1 MISKF
6 SVKKAYTI
14 IVGIVLVLIL
24 GVVVYTRMTVDLLPS
39 IELPYAVVV
48 TTYPGAS
55 PESVE
60 TGVTKPIEQAL
71 ATIDNIASIRSMSSE
86 NYSMVILEFN
96 SDTNMDTATIDMR
109 ESLDQ
114 IKGYF
119 DESVGNPMIL
129 KLNPN
134 MLPVMIAAVDKEDT
148 DIVELSEYVE
158 NNITSQLEGVEGVA
172 SVTTMG
178 AVEESVQ
185 VIVRK
190 DKVKKVNEDVVK
202 ALDDKFAEAEDAL
215 ADGKSQLSS
224 GKSQLESGQ
233 KTASKEF
240 AKAENQINSS
250 RYELLSSEKEVTSAK
265 KELEDQEKELKTQ
278 KTQLETAISSLNDLL
293 TSYQTLAGQREQLE
307 MAAAMNPED
316 VAMQAQLETVKA
328 ALATM
333 EEKLAEQKDAEGNS
347 LTFATLPAYITMLQ
361 SSLTQLDDGLTKIA
375 KGKSDLAKAEKKIN
389 SGKKELDKG
398 YTQLKEKENETNV
411 EMAAAKAEI
420 SQGEKELETQE
431 DNLKDAKDA
440 AYEGADLNTIITDE
454 LIKGILTAQ
463 NFDYPAG
470 YVTEDD
476 VDYLVRVGEKFDD
489 VESLSDFVLLD
500 MNMDGVD
507 PIKLSDVA
515 DVFVENDSEKLY
527 TRVNDN
533 PGIVL
538 SIAKQNEYST
548 KEVSDRLK
556 KEFEKIKDN
565 DDSVSFTMLM
575 DQGIYID
582 LVSNSVIQNL
592 LFGAGLAVLILLLF
606 LKDIRPTGIIAVS
619 IPVSVVFAVVL
630 MYFSGVTLNV
640 ISLSGLALG
649 VGMLVDNSIVVIE
662 NIYRLRNEGYSVKD
676 AAIQGANQVV
686 GAITASTLTTVCV
699 FMPIVFTSGI
709 TKQLFTD
716 MGLTIAYSLFAS
728 LIVAITFVPMVASRT
743 FNKVSEKE
751 NKLINRI
758 SNLYAKLLPG
768 ILNHKLAVLFIA
780 LALFVGMTLV
790 EISSGF
796 SFFPDMDSP
805 QMEMTLTMPEETKTL
820 AETAEM
826 SDKIIDTVLEIDDIE
841 TVGAILGG
849 SGMSMVGLG
858 SNDDITTVSY
868 YIECKEDKTHT
879 NEEIADMI
887 TEKTKDFPCE
897 ISVSA
902 SSMDMSALSASGIVI
917 QVKGKELDKLEEIA
931 EQVGEKL
938 TEVDG
943 LTDIDNGL
951 EESTPEYRMVVD
963 KAKAA
968 SYGLTVA
975 QVYQEVQKK
984 LADSTTATTLTTDS
998 KDYPVYV
1005 KLEDSESYNLKD
1017 IENIELDGKQG
1028 EEEKKVKVSKL
1039 AEVKDANS
1047 LSSINRL
1054 DQVRYITVTG
1064 QVKDGYTTTAVS
1076 NEVTK
1081 LVNSMSLPTGYSIS
1095 YDGENETVMEALG
1108 QVMLMLVLAIAFMY
1122 LIMVA
1127 QFQSLKSPFI
1137 ILFTLPLAFTGGFA
1151 ALYLAGKDVSIIA
1164 MVGMVMLAGIIVN
1177 NGIVFVDSVNQL
1189 RENDGMLIR
1198 DAIVLTGRNRL
1209 RPIVMTALTTIL
1221 GLSTMAAGIG
1231 MGADMA
1237 QPMALVVI
1245 GGLIYGTLLTLI
1257 VVPCIYELF
1266 NKDKKIAGEDNSLHE
1281 TGADEADTLSD
1292 VDISSEE
1299 TGFGSTETV
1308 SEIELVDITV
1318 IGDKEEQR

>member
-6 SVKKAYTI
+6 SVKRAYTI
-14 IVGIVLVLIL
+14 VVGIVLVLIL

-39 IELPYAVVV
+39 IELPYAVVM

-60 TGVTKPIEQAL
+60 TGVTKPIEQAV
-71 ATIDNIASIRSMSSE
+71 ATIDNIKTIQSISSE
-86 NYSMVILEFN
+86 NYSMVVLEFN
-96 SDTNMDTATIDMR
+96 SDTNMDAATIDMR
-109 ESLDQ
+109 EKLDQ

-119 DESVGNPMIL
+119 DESVGNPIIL

-134 MLPVMIAAVDKEDT
+134 MLPVMIAAVDKEGT
-148 DIVELSEYVE
+148 DIVELSEYVN
-158 NNITSQLEGVEGVA
+158 NNITSQLEGIEGVA

-190 DKVKKVNEDVVK
+190 DKVKRVNEDVVK

-215 ADGKSQLSS
+215 ADGKDKISS
-224 GKSQLESGQ
+224 GKSQLESGV
-233 KTASKEF
+233 KTAGKEF
-240 AKAENQINSS
+240 AKAENKINTAK
-250 RYELLSSEKEVTSAK
+250 YELMESEKDVTKAK
-265 KELEDQEKELKTQ
+265 TELDTQEKELNSQ
-278 KTQLETAISSLNDLL
+278 KTQLESAITSLNELL
-293 TSYQTLAGQREQLE
+293 TSYQTLSGQKEQLE
-307 MAAAMNPED
+307 MAVAMNPSD
-316 VAMQAQLETVKA
+316 VAMQAQLETVKG

-333 EEKLAEQKDAEGNS
+333 EQKLAEQKDAEGNA
-347 LTFATLPAYITMLQ
+347 LTFATLPAYITSLQ
-361 SSLTQLDDGLTKIA
+361 GSLAQLEAGLTEIA
-375 KGKSDLAKAEKKIN
+375 KGKKELAKASKKIT
-389 SGKKELDKG
+389 SGKSELDKG
-398 YTQLKEKENETNV
+398 YTTLKEKESETSV
-411 EMAAAKAEI
+411 EMAAAKAELA
-420 SQGEKELETQE
+420 QGEKELEAQE
-431 DNLKDAKDA
+431 DNLEDAKDA

-489 VESLSDFVLLD
+489 VEGLSDFVLLD

-515 DVFVENDSEKLY
+515 DVFIENDSDKLY
-527 TRVNDN
+527 TRVNGN
-533 PGIVL
+533 PGIIL

-548 KEVSDRLK
+548 KAVSDRIK
-556 KEFEKIKDN
+556 KEFDKISEN
-565 DDSVSFTMLM
+565 DSQVSFTALM

-592 LFGAGLAVLILLLF
+592 LFGALLAVSILLLF

-619 IPVSVVFAVVL
+619 IPVSVIFAVVL

-662 NIYRLRNEGYSVKD
+662 NIYRLRSEGHSVRE
-676 AAIQGANQVV
+676 AAIKGANQMV

-699 FMPIVFTSGI
+699 FLPIVFTSGI

-728 LIVAITFVPMVASRT
+728 LIVAITFVPMVASKT
-743 FNKVSEKE
+743 FSKISEKE
-751 NKLINRI
+751 NKLVSRI
-758 SNLYAKLLPG
+758 SNWYAGILPG
-768 ILNHKLAVLFIA
+768 ILNHKIIVLLLALV
-780 LALFVGMTLV
+780 LFVGMTVV
-790 EISSGF
+790 EIGRGF

-820 AETAEM
+820 EETAEV
-826 SDKIIDTVLEIDDIE
+826 SDKIINAVSEIDDIE

-849 SGMSMVGLG
+849 SGLSLVGLG
-858 SNDDITTVSY
+858 SNDNISTVSY
-868 YIECKEDKTHT
+868 FIECKEDKKHT

-887 TEKTKDFPCE
+887 REKTKDFPGE
-897 ISVSA
+897 LDVQA
-902 SSMDMSALSASGIVI
+902 SSIDMSALSATGIVI
-917 QVKGKELDKLEEIA
+917 QVKGKELDKIEEIA
-931 EQVGEKL
+931 QQVGEKL
-938 TEVDG
+938 TEVKG
-943 LTDIDNGL
+943 LTDIENGL

-963 KAKAA
+963 KTKAA

-984 LADSTTATTLTTDS
+984 LADSTTATTLTTDT

-1005 KLEDSESYNLKD
+1005 KLEDSETYNLKD

-1028 EEEKKVKVSKL
+1028 EEEKKVKVSRL
-1039 AEVKDANS
+1039 ADVKDASS

-1054 DQVRYITVTG
+1054 DQVRYITVTA
-1064 QVKDGYTTTAVS
+1064 QVKNGYTTTAVS
-1076 NEVTK
+1076 NEVTR
-1081 LVNSMSLPTGYSIS
+1081 LVNSMSLPSGYSIS
-1095 YDGENETVMEALG
+1095 YDGENETVMEALE
-1108 QVMLMLVLAIAFMY
+1108 QVMLMMVLAIAFMY

-1151 ALYLAGKDVSIIA
+1151 ALFLAGKDVSIIA
-1164 MVGMVMLAGIIVN
+1164 MIGMVMLAGIIVN

-1189 RENDGMLIR
+1189 REDEGKLIR
-1198 DAIVLTGRNRL
+1198 EAIVITGRNRL

-1221 GLSTMAAGIG
+1221 GLSTLAAGIG

-1266 NKDKKIAGEDNSLHE
+1266 NRDRNIDRKDDA
-1281 TGADEADTLSD
+1281 
-1292 VDISSEE
+1292 
-1299 TGFGSTETV
+1299 
-1308 SEIELVDITV
+1308 SEIVDGPEEVAVHGDLELVDVTKV
-1318 IGDKEEQR
+1318 EDEK

>member
-6 SVKKAYTI
+6 SVKRAYTI

-60 TGVTKPIEQAL
+60 TGVTKPIEQSV
-71 ATIDNIASIRSMSSE
+71 ATIDNIASIQSISSE

-96 SDTNMDTATIDMR
+96 SDTNMDAATIDMR
-109 ESLDQ
+109 EKLDQ
-114 IKGYF
+114 VKGFF

-134 MLPVMIAAVDKEDT
+134 MLPVMIAAVDKQDT
-148 DIVELSEYVE
+148 DIVELTEYVE
-158 NNITSQLEGVEGVA
+158 NNVTSRIEGVEGVA

-215 ADGKSQLSS
+215 ADGKSKISS
-224 GKSQLESGQ
+224 GKSQLESGA
-233 KTASKEF
+233 KTAGEQF
-240 AKAENQINSS
+240 AKAESQINTA
-250 RYELLSSEKEVTSAK
+250 RYQLLSSEKEVKDAK
-265 KELEDQEKELKTQ
+265 AELETQEKNLKNQ
-278 KTQLETAISSLNDLL
+278 KTQLEAAIKSLQDLL
-293 TSYQTLAGQREQLE
+293 TSYQTLSDQKAQLE
-307 MAAAMNPED
+307 MAITMNPED
-316 VAMQAQLETVKA
+316 PAMQAQLETINA
-328 ALATM
+328 ALTTM
-333 EEKLAEQKDAEGNS
+333 ESKLAEQKDAEGNP
-347 LTFATLPAYITMLQ
+347 LTFAALPDYITTLQ
-361 SSLTQLDDGLTKIA
+361 TSLTQLKAGLKEIET
-375 KGKSDLAKAEKKIN
+375 GKKELNKAEKKIK
-389 SGKKELDKG
+389 SGKTELDDG
-398 YTQLKEKENETNV
+398 YTDLKEKETEANI
-411 EMAAAKAEI
+411 EMAAAKAEL
-420 SQGEKELETQE
+420 SRGEQELETQE

-470 YVTEDD
+470 YITEDD

-500 MNMDGVD
+500 MNMDGVK

-515 DVFVENDSEKLY
+515 DVFVENNSEKLY
-527 TRVNDN
+527 TRVNQN
-533 PGIVL
+533 PGIIL

-548 KEVSDRLK
+548 KAVSDRIK
-556 KEFEKIKDN
+556 KEFDKIKKS
-565 DDSVSFTMLM
+565 DDSVSFTTLM

-582 LVSNSVIQNL
+582 LVSESVIQDL
-592 LFGAGLAVLILLLF
+592 IYGAILAVFILLLF

-619 IPVSVVFAVVL
+619 IPVSVIFAVVL

-662 NIYRLRNEGYSVKD
+662 NIYRLRSEGYSVKD
-676 AAIQGANQVV
+676 AAIKGANQMV

-699 FMPIVFTSGI
+699 FLPIVFTSGI

-728 LIVAITFVPMVASRT
+728 LIVAITFVPMVASKT
-743 FNKVSEKE
+743 FSKISEKE
-751 NKLINRI
+751 NKLVNRI
-758 SNLYAKLLPG
+758 SKWYAGILPG
-768 ILNHKLAVLFIA
+768 VLNHKVIVLVLA
-780 LALFVGMTLV
+780 LALFVGMTVV
-790 EISSGF
+790 EIGRGF

-805 QMEMTLTMPEETKTL
+805 QMDMTLTMPEEAKTL
-820 AETAEM
+820 EETAEL
-826 SDKIIDTVLEIDDIE
+826 SDKVINAVLEIDDIE
-841 TVGAILGG
+841 TVGAITGG
-849 SGMSMVGLG
+849 SGLSLVGLG
-858 SNDDITTVSY
+858 ADDDVSTVSY
-868 YIECKEDKTHT
+868 YIECKEDKKHT

-887 TEKTKDFPCE
+887 REKTKDFPGE
-897 ISVSA
+897 LTVSA
-902 SSMDMSALSASGIVI
+902 SSIDMSALSASGIVI

-938 TEVDG
+938 TEVEG
-943 LTDIDNGL
+943 LKDIENGL

-963 KAKAA
+963 KSKAA

-975 QVYQEVQKK
+975 QVYQEIQKK
-984 LADSTTATTLTTDS
+984 LAESTTATTLTTDS

-1005 KLEDSESYNLKD
+1005 KLEDSESYNLRD

-1028 EEEKKVKVSKL
+1028 EEEKKIKVSRI
-1039 AEVKDANS
+1039 ADVQDASS
-1047 LSSINRL
+1047 LSSIRRL
-1054 DQVRYITVTG
+1054 DQTRYITVTA

-1081 LVNSMSLPTGYSIS
+1081 LVNDMSLPSGYSIS
-1095 YDGENETVMEALG
+1095 YDGENETVMEALE
-1108 QVMLMLVLAIAFMY
+1108 QVMLMMVLAIAFMY

-1151 ALYLAGKDVSIIA
+1151 ALFLAGKDVSIIA

-1189 RENDGMLIR
+1189 REDEGMLIR
-1198 DAIVLTGRNRL
+1198 DAIVLTGKNRL

-1221 GLSTMAAGIG
+1221 GLSSLAAGIG

-1245 GGLIYGTLLTLI
+1245 GGLIYGTLLTLV

-1266 NKDKKIAGEDNSLHE
+1266 NKDRKIDGSDGAYTDASGNASENLDNVEDAAGE
-1281 TGADEADTLSD
+1281 GA
-1292 VDISSEE
+1292 SE
-1299 TGFGSTETV
+1299 V
-1308 SEIELVDITV
+1308 ELVDVTNTD
-1318 IGDKEEQR
+1318 GHNE